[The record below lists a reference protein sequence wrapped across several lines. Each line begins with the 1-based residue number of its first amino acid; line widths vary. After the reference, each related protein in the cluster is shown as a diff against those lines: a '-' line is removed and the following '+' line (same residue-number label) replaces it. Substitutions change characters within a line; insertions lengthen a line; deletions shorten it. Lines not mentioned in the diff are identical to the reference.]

1 MTSYTFQRE
10 ELLALFNQVGVSAA
24 QGMADD
30 FLTPLA
36 DGETA
41 IGRDFSSEELALAK
55 LMAHPHSVVR
65 VMRRDADQETLA
77 DAYYFVA
84 GEHFAVLTAAD
95 AGYAL
100 SALDSLEATMN
111 DASSMLPLRPDSDT
125 VNIRIMLDMDDFIDA
140 RALARDWHS
149 VSTETILEAEGLE
162 TFEAIDL
169 ADSVGNQ
176 EWNGWLSFLFFKD
189 GKLTRERT
197 MWALQGSDS
206 SWLGYLDLDTGK
218 MVVQAANNEVLS
230 DISLRIWEA
239 LDES

>member
-10 ELLALFNQVGVSAA
+10 ELLALFNKVGVSSA

-41 IGRDFSSEELALAK
+41 IGRDFSSEELALAE

-65 VMRRDADQETLA
+65 VMRRDVDHATQA
-77 DAYYFVA
+77 DAYYYVS
-84 GEHFAVLTAAD
+84 GEHFSVLTAAD

-100 SALDSLEATMN
+100 SALDSLETVMN
-111 DASSMLPLRPDSDT
+111 AASSMLPVRPDADT
-125 VNIRIMLDMDDFIDA
+125 VQTRVLLNMEDFREVSDL
-140 RALARDWHS
+140 LANWHE
-149 VSTETILEAEGLE
+149 VSAEAILEADGME
-162 TFEAIDL
+162 TFEAINL
-169 ADSVGNQ
+169 AQSVESQ
-176 EWNGWLSFLFFKD
+176 EWNGIISFLFFKED
-189 GKLTRERT
+189 KLVWERNL
-197 MWALQGSDS
+197 WVVQGPDT
-206 SWLGYLDLDTGK
+206 SWLGYLDLESGK
-218 MVVQAANNEVLS
+218 MVVQAANDEVLS